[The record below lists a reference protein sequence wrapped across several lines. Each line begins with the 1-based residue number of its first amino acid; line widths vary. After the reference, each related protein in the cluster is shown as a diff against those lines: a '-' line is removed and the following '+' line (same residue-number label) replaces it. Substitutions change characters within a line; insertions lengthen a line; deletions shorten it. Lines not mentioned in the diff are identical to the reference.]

1 MEPIR
6 DCVGR
11 LACMFDSETGLV
23 EQVYKGCKTRT
34 TLQPGCTFTIER
46 EGVITAITRTYTS
59 TVKVASRKMT
69 A

>member
-1 MEPIR
+1 MLQIR
-6 DCVGR
+6 DCIGR
-11 LACMFDSETGLV
+11 LACVFDPETGLV

-34 TLQPGCTFTIER
+34 TLLPGCTFTIER
-46 EGVITAITRTYTS
+46 EGVITAITRTHTS